1 MRLAFIAIA
10 VLPLSCV
17 GGTGG
22 QTLDFDAA
30 ASGPVDARAG
40 RALEFDASHDW
51 HVSLAS
57 ARLHIGAIYL
67 ADSAPVSG
75 AQDTSCQ
82 LPGSY
87 LAEVREGLDVD
98 LLSGAPQPFP
108 VRGKGITGEAL
119 AAQIWLT
126 SGEVNALDD
135 PPKPAVILELAGTA
149 TRQGEARP
157 FRASLT
163 IAGNRVIAGG
173 GAAGGATICK
183 QRIVTRQ
190 LALQVEAEGM
200 LRLRV
205 DPRRLLT
212 NVDFG
217 ALSRNGAGYVFQD
230 DDSDQPS
237 ANLYNNL
244 RGGDAY
250 RFSWEPRLE

>member
-1 MRLAFIAIA
+1 MRIAFI
-10 VLPLSCV
+10 VLAALPFSCV

-22 QTLDFDAA
+22 ETLDFDAA
-30 ASGPVDARAG
+30 ASGPSDARAG
-40 RALEFDASHDW
+40 QALVFDAAHGW
-51 HVSLAS
+51 HVSLQS
-57 ARLHIGAIYL
+57 ARLHVGALYL

-87 LAEVREGLDVD
+87 IAEVREGLDVD
-98 LLSGAPQPFP
+98 LLSSTPQPFP

-126 SGEVNALDD
+126 SGDVNVIGD
-135 PPKPAVILELAGTA
+135 PPRPAIILELSGTA
-149 TRQGEARP
+149 TRNAEARP
-157 FRASLT
+157 FQASLT
-163 IAGNRVIAGG
+163 IAGNRIVAGG

-190 LALQVEAEGM
+190 LALQVEAEGV
-200 LRLRV
+200 LRLRI
-205 DPRRLLT
+205 DPRRLFS

-217 ALSRNGAGYVFQD
+217 ALSPDGDGYVFHD

-244 RGGDAY
+244 RSGDSY
-250 RFSWEPRLE
+250 QFSWEPRLE